1 MYSISQSVGELY
13 SEAFTFMMFDYN
25 LGFERFNKVCLFA
38 YMYDCV
44 PYVYS
49 THSSQKR
56 ALDLLELELQ
66 TVVSRHVCVR
76 N

>member
-1 MYSISQSVGELY
+1 VYSISQSVGELY

-56 ALDLLELELQ
+56 ALDPLKVELLML
-66 TVVSRHVCVR
+66 VSHSVGAG